1 MYVYC
6 FFFIGMRETETT
18 VEEGFLSVSQ
28 TPATLEESM
37 YICNTGGKPLVLLYL
52 LKELK
57 IDRVRCFTSSL
68 ESTHR

>member
-1 MYVYC
+1 MYIV
-6 FFFIGMRETETT
+6 FRIGMRETGLT

-57 IDRVRCFTSSL
+57 IDKVLCFTSSV